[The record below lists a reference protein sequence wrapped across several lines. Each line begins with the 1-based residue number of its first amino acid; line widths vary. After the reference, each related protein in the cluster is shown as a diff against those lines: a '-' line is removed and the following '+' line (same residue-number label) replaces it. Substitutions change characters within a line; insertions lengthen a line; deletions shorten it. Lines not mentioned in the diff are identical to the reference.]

1 MDSGKNR
8 RYLSWEKSDRSR
20 IFKAILATMA
30 MLMLMQ
36 KLDSHYKLFTL
47 LYRMENKGFFPYHLL
62 LRSHVFCD
70 GISQYK
76 LLKVV
81 ICGVNIWLYA
91 HVLKQFTSLVSL
103 SLSLPLSH
111 IHTQR
116 KGKRRTVPSLA
127 LYMWHLQVSH
137 FSLNFLLYLLIDP
150 YNIYPLIFWFFL
162 TGLRQGPLTSFLN
175 LEKRFSVKKK
185 K

>member
-1 MDSGKNR
+1 
-8 RYLSWEKSDRSR
+8 
-20 IFKAILATMA
+20 MA

-47 LYRMENKGFFPYHLL
+47 LYRMENKDFFSYRLL

-81 ICGVNIWLYA
+81 ICGVNIGLYA

-103 SLSLPLSH
+103 S
-111 IHTQR
+111 HTHNV
-116 KGKRRTVPSLA
+116 KGKDELYQIWHCTCGIFKSLI
-127 LYMWHLQVSH
+127 
-137 FSLNFLLYLLIDP
+137 FSLIFYYIYLLT
-150 YNIYPLIFWFFL
+150 LTIFIRLFS
-162 TGLRQGPLTSFLN
+162 GSF
-175 LEKRFSVKKK
+175 
-185 K
+185 